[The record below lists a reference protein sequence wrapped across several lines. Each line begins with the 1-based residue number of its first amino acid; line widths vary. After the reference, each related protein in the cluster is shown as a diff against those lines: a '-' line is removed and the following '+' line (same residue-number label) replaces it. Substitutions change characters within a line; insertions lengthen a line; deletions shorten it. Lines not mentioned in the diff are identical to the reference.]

1 MRANFNSNYIVPDM
15 LKNKEK
21 YDKLRKGNIDLVN
34 YVVEQYRRLEQD
46 IPIAILR
53 SRVKESLIIVER
65 AFRVTINYMN
75 IHFYRN
81 KL

>member
-34 YVVEQYRRLEQD
+34 YVVEQYRRLD
-46 IPIAILR
+46 
-53 SRVKESLIIVER
+53 
-65 AFRVTINYMN
+65 
-75 IHFYRN
+75 
-81 KL
+81 